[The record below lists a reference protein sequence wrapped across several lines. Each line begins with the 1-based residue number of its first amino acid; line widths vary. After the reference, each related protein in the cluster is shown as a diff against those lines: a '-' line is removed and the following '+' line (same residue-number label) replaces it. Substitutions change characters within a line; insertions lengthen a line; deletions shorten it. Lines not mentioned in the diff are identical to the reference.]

1 MRIRLAVPVLV
12 GLLGAVALSGCVVAP
27 PRQQIVYTT
36 PAQPAGPVVYT
47 EVAPPPPQ
55 VEVIGAA
62 PAPGYFWLSGVWVW
76 EGGRHVWHPGHWE
89 AHRPGYTWTP
99 HRWVQTGHGWQL
111 HGGFWARG

>member
-1 MRIRLAVPVLV
+1 MQIRLAVPILAAV
-12 GLLGAVALSGCVVAP
+12 LGAVTLSGCVVAP

-36 PAQPAGPVVYT
+36 SAPPTGPVVYT
-47 EVAPPPPQ
+47 EMAPPPPQ
-55 VEVIGAA
+55 TEVIGVA
-62 PAPGYFWLSGVWVW
+62 PAGYFWLSGFWLW

-89 AHRPGYTWTP
+89 AHRQGYSWTP